1 MFYTVSRQNR
11 GARILPLALFVWA
24 LPSFVD
30 AADNT
35 PTPEEVRAKLE
46 MRRQELDAAKERA
59 KFIQGDLAEIKLER
73 EKLNAKLQDA
83 AAQIQ
88 KTEGRLTASETKL
101 TEQEG
106 LEKALRSDLA
116 QNSGRI
122 AKLMAAL
129 QRMGRNPPPVLYTQR
144 VDALKM
150 VRSAMLLASA
160 FPELRKDA
168 LALSTKLT
176 HLIEVTTA
184 IRNERDALKTDTANL
199 ADARTRMQGLLE
211 NKKQTLNERQTELA
225 QVRAT
230 AAELSKSVTDLNDLI
245 AKLDA
250 AVTAATPLGA
260 YDAETRANQSA
271 QARAKS
277 VDTPQVTP
285 LPSTQDATQAT
296 VAVIPAK
303 PAANTKVAV
312 LPPPAPPK
320 PSMVELAPASL
331 SLGGGNPGRL
341 KPAIP
346 FHEARARLP
355 QPAHGRRAIAFG
367 DKTQYG
373 GQSKGIVI
381 ETRQNAQITS
391 PCDGWIVYA
400 GEFRSYGQL
409 LIINAGGGYHVLLA
423 GLSQIDVQPGQFVLA
438 AEPVG
443 TMSGTAAAQGKT
455 SNSPVLY
462 VEFRKDGRP
471 IDPDPWWVDG
481 HQKVQ
486 G

>member
-1 MFYTVSRQNR
+1 MSRQSLC
-11 GARILPLALFVWA
+11 ARVLPFAWLACA
-24 LPSFVD
+24 LPCLAI
-30 AADNT
+30 AAGNT

-46 MRRQELDAAKERA
+46 MRRQELEAAKERA
-59 KFIQGDLAEIKLER
+59 KFIQGDIAELKQER
-73 EKLNAKLQDA
+73 EKLSINLQET

-88 KTEGRLTASETKL
+88 KTEGRLTASEAKL
-101 TEQEG
+101 AAQEAQ
-106 LEKALRSDLA
+106 EAALRSDLDN
-116 QNSGRI
+116 NSGRI
-122 AKLMAAL
+122 AKLLAAL

-144 VDALKM
+144 ADALQM
-150 VRSAMLLASA
+150 VRSAMLLAYA

-168 LALSTKLT
+168 LALATKLN
-176 HLIEVTTA
+176 HLLEVTAA
-184 IRNERDALKTDTANL
+184 IRNERDALRTDTANL
-199 ADARTRMQGLLE
+199 AGARTRMQGLLE
-211 NKKQTLNERQTELA
+211 TKKQAQTERQTELA
-225 QVRAT
+225 QVRSV
-230 AAELSKSVTDLNDLI
+230 AAELSKNVTDLNELI

-260 YDAETRANQSA
+260 YDAE
-271 QARAKS
+271 ARAKLAG
-277 VDTPQVTP
+277 TPQAGP
-285 LPSTQDATQAT
+285 PPAQDTALA
-296 VAVIPAK
+296 PPPK
-303 PAANTKVAV
+303 PHDKVAV

-320 PSMVELAPASL
+320 PSVVELAPASL
-331 SLGGGNPGRL
+331 TFGGKNPGRIE
-341 KPAIP
+341 PAIP
-346 FHEARARLP
+346 FHQALARLP
-355 QPAHGRRAIAFG
+355 QPAQGRRALAFG

-391 PCDGWIVYA
+391 PCDGWIIFA

-409 LIINAGGGYHVLLA
+409 LIINAGNGYHVLLA

-443 TMSGTAAAQGKT
+443 TMGGTAAAQGKT

-471 IDPDPWWVDG
+471 IDPDPWWAGG

>member
-1 MFYTVSRQNR
+1 MLETGSRQSVR
-11 GARILPLALFVWA
+11 ARMLPLACLA
-24 LPSFVD
+24 CILPSI
-30 AADNT
+30 AYSAGNT

-46 MRRQELDAAKERA
+46 MRRQELESAKERA
-59 KFIQGDLAEIKLER
+59 KFIQGDLVEIKQER
-73 EKLNAKLQDA
+73 EKLNLKLQET

-88 KTEGRLTASETKL
+88 KTEGRLTASEGKL
-101 TEQEG
+101 ADQEG
-106 LEKALRSDLA
+106 METALRADLEK
-116 QNSGRI
+116 NSGRI

-129 QRMGRNPPPVLYTQR
+129 QRIGRNPPPVLYTQR
-144 VDALKM
+144 ADALQM
-150 VRSAMLLASA
+150 VRSAMLLANA

-168 LALSTKLT
+168 LALAAKLN

-211 NKKQTLNERQTELA
+211 TKKHAQTERQTELA

-230 AAELSKSVTDLNDLI
+230 AAELSKNVTDLNDLI

-260 YDAETRANQSA
+260 YDAEARAKMAATPQATMPSATPESA
-271 QARAKS
+271 QAGVAA
-277 VDTPQVTP
+277 
-285 LPSTQDATQAT
+285 PS
-296 VAVIPAK
+296 AK
-303 PAANTKVAV
+303 PNDKVAI
-312 LPPPAPPK
+312 LAPPAPPK
-320 PSMVELAPASL
+320 PSVVELAPASL
-331 SLGGGNPGRL
+331 TLGGKNPGRIE
-341 KPAIP
+341 PAIP
-346 FHEARARLP
+346 FHKALARLP
-355 QPAHGRRAIAFG
+355 QPAQGRRALAFG

-391 PCDGWIVYA
+391 PCDGWIIFA

-409 LIINAGGGYHVLLA
+409 LIINAGNGYHVLLA
-423 GLSQIDVQPGQFVLA
+423 GLSQIDVQLGQFVLA

-443 TMSGTAAAQGKT
+443 TMGGTAAAQGKT

-471 IDPDPWWVDG
+471 IDPDPWWVGG

>member
-1 MFYTVSRQNR
+1 MQSTVSRQSFS
-11 GARILPLALFVWA
+11 ARMLPLACLACTVPYFA
-24 LPSFVD
+24 YAGGNSPS
-30 AADNT
+30 
-35 PTPEEVRAKLE
+35 PEEVRAKLE

-59 KFIQGDLAEIKLER
+59 KFIQGDLAEIKQER
-73 EKLNAKLQDA
+73 EKLNAKLQET

-101 TEQEG
+101 VEQEG
-106 LEKALRSDLA
+106 LEKALRSDLEN
-116 QNSGRI
+116 NSDRI
-122 AKLMAAL
+122 AKLMGAL

-144 VDALKM
+144 ADALQM
-150 VRSAMLLASA
+150 VRSAMLLAQA

-168 LALSTKLT
+168 LALANKLN
-176 HLIEVTTA
+176 HLIEVTTS

-211 NKKQTLNERQTELA
+211 NKKQTLNERQAELA

-230 AAELSKSVTDLNDLI
+230 AAELAKSVTDLNDLI
-245 AKLDA
+245 AKLDS

-260 YDAETRANQSA
+260 YDAETRAKMA
-271 QARAKS
+271 
-277 VDTPQVTP
+277 DTPQVALP
-285 LPSTQDATQAT
+285 PSTQPPSTQNATQA
-296 VAVIPAK
+296 VVSVLPAK
-303 PAANTKVAV
+303 PATQDKVAALV
-312 LPPPAPPK
+312 PPAPPK
-320 PSMVELAPASL
+320 PSVVELAPASL
-331 SLGGGNPGRL
+331 TLGGGNPGRL

-355 QPAHGRRAIAFG
+355 QPAQGRRAIAFG

>member
-1 MFYTVSRQNR
+1 M
-11 GARILPLALFVWA
+11 LPLACIACAVPYLA
-24 LPSFVD
+24 L
-30 AADNT
+30 AAGNT
-35 PTPEEVRAKLE
+35 PTPEEVRTKLE
-46 MRRQELDAAKERA
+46 IRRQELDAAKERA
-59 KFIQGDLAEIKLER
+59 KLIQGDLAEIKQER
-73 EKLNAKLQDA
+73 EKLNAKLQETA
-83 AAQIQ
+83 SQIQ
-88 KTEGRLTASETKL
+88 KTEGRLTASESKL
-101 TEQEG
+101 AEQEG
-106 LEKALRSDLA
+106 LEKALRSDLEK
-116 QNSGRI
+116 NSDRI

-144 VDALKM
+144 ADALQM

-168 LALSTKLT
+168 LALATKLN

-199 ADARTRMQGLLE
+199 ADARTRMQGLIE

-245 AKLDA
+245 VKLDA

-260 YDAETRANQSA
+260 YDAETRTKLA
-271 QARAKS
+271 
-277 VDTPQVTP
+277 DTPQVTP
-285 LPSTQDATQAT
+285 QVTTPQITLPPSAQDATHAT
-296 VAVIPAK
+296 IAVIPAK
-303 PAANTKVAV
+303 PLDASKPFEKVAV

-331 SLGGGNPGRL
+331 TLGGASAGRM

-355 QPAHGRRAIAFG
+355 QPAQGRRAIAFG

-443 TMSGTAAAQGKT
+443 TMSGTAAAQGKS